1 MKENKYKYESPDERT
16 ERFMRLVEAE
26 ERRSYFAKQFEET
39 GKKLYAK
46 MAESETDT
54 ISEIRQAIIEALVFS
69 K

>member
-1 MKENKYKYESPDERT
+1 MRATENEIKIAER
-16 ERFMRLVEAE
+16 RIAEAE

-54 ISEIRQAIIEALVFS
+54 ISEIRQAIIEALVF
-69 K
+69 